1 MDEDPPMLDCALD
14 QCKTYNTKGMGQESI
29 LENPWLLMIV
39 SDEYKTQEMCER
51 VVLKEPQTLKCVP
64 DEYKTREM

>member
-1 MDEDPPMLDCALD
+1 
-14 QCKTYNTKGMGQESI
+14 MGQESI

-64 DEYKTREM
+64 NEYKTREM